1 MRSESIAEKR
11 QREMDRMAK
20 VGGRK
25 LKAHIATHPE
35 HRASRRAVGA
45 SKR

>member
-20 VGGRK
+20 VNERK

-35 HRASRRAVGA
+35 LKASRMAIGA
-45 SKR
+45 SER

>member
-1 MRSESIAEKR
+1 MRSETIAEKR

-20 VGGRK
+20 VGERK
-25 LKAHIATHPE
+25 LKALATHPE
-35 HRASRRAVGA
+35 HRASLRAIGA